1 MPFRRVFTRAVVTA
15 AVVCLV
21 VASGATSG
29 SAADAKNVAL
39 DYIKAQKQTL
49 GLTGSDV
56 KDVVV
61 TDTVFSKHNGVTHV
75 YLQQQHKGIGV
86 YNGLIN
92 VNVARD
98 GA

>member
-15 AVVCLV
+15 AVMCLV

-29 SAADAKNVAL
+29 SAVDAKNVAL

-56 KDVVV
+56 NDVVV
-61 TDTVFSKHNGVTHV
+61 ADTVFSKHNGVTHV
-75 YLQQQHKGIGV
+75 YLQQQHK
-86 YNGLIN
+86 
-92 VNVARD
+92 RD
-98 GA
+98 RRLQRPDQRQRRA